1 MRIALVCPYAWDRVG
16 GVQSHIRSLAAV
28 LRRREHDVLVVAPTA
43 ARPDPEEGVAFAG
56 RTVDIPANGSIAPL
70 SFGPVAT
77 SAVRRALR
85 EFQPDVLHLHEP
97 LIPSLSL
104 LALWN
109 APCPAVGTF
118 HAAAEESSGYRFAR
132 AVLDRAAKRLAVRTA
147 VSSAAKALASM
158 YFPGE
163 YVITPNGVDYERFAT
178 AVPRVIGYPGRP
190 KVLFLSR
197 LEKRKGIDV
206 LLEAMGKLTD
216 LDCELVV
223 AGDGPMRGTAQV
235 RAPQLGVAAHFLG
248 RVDDADVGSL
258 FKSATVYCAP
268 GIGGESFGIVL
279 VEAMSAGAPVVCS
292 DLPGF
297 REVAAGAAELVPPGD
312 PGALAETLRRV
323 LSDPGR
329 QAEMREKSL
338 HRAHFF
344 DWARLVRDVEHLY
357 EHARRR
363 V

>member
-1 MRIALVCPYAWDRVG
+1 LVIAPSASRAG
-16 GVQSHIRSLAAV
+16 
-28 LRRREHDVLVVAPTA
+28 
-43 ARPDPEEGVAFAG
+43 PEDGVAFAG

-77 SAVRRALR
+77 AAVRRALR
-85 EFQPDVLHLHEP
+85 EFEPEVLHLHEP

-118 HAAAEESSGYRFAR
+118 HAAADDSAGYRLAR
-132 AVLDRAAKRLAVRTA
+132 AVLDRAAKRLVVRTA
-147 VSSAAKALASM
+147 VSDAAKGLASM
-158 YFPGE
+158 YFPGD
-163 YVITPNGVDYERFAT
+163 YVITPNGVDYERFAS
-178 AVPRVIGYPGRP
+178 ASPRVIGYPGRP

-206 LLEAMGKLTD
+206 LLEAMGRLSD
-216 LDCELVV
+216 IGCELVV
-223 AGDGPMRGTAQV
+223 AGDGPQRGAAQV
-235 RAPQLGVAAHFLG
+235 KAQSLGIETHFLG
-248 RVDDADVGSL
+248 RVAEDDVAPL
-258 FKSATVYCAP
+258 FKSATVFCAP

-279 VEAMSAGAPVVCS
+279 VEAMSAGVPVVCS

-312 PGALAETLRRV
+312 AGALADALRGV
-323 LSDPGR
+323 LGDPVTAG
-329 QAEMREKSL
+329 QMREKSL
-338 HRAHFF
+338 HRAQFF
-344 DWARLVRDVEHLY
+344 DWARLVRDVEQIY

-363 V
+363 R